1 MSTKLVVS
9 ASPHVHSDFS
19 TKKIMGMVIL
29 ALLPA
34 GITGVYFLGLRSL
47 AVIAACIIACVL
59 SEWVWQKFVM
69 KTKITICDL
78 SAVVTGLLLAYNLPP
93 TIPLWMAV
101 CGSIFAIIVV
111 KQFYGGIGCNI
122 VNPALAARA
131 MMLISW
137 PTAMTTWTVNG
148 ISGATPLAAMKAGNA
163 VNVSFWNLLVGN
175 MGGCI
180 GETCSILLIWGGI
193 YLIWEGVIS
202 WRIPVIY
209 IVTASILAAVFDHGG
224 AFLPITE
231 ILAGGLLIGA
241 FFMATDYTT
250 SPMSAKGQ
258 MIYAFG
264 CGLLT
269 ALIRTWGGYPEGVSF
284 SILIMNVA
292 VPLIDRYTE
301 PKVLGAPKSNF
312 FKRMEAKS

>member
-9 ASPHVHSDFS
+9 SSPHVHSDF
-19 TKKIMGMVIL
+19 TTRRIMGMVIL
-29 ALLPA
+29 SLIPA
-34 GITGVYFLGLRSL
+34 GVIGTYFLGLRAL
-47 AVIAACIIACVL
+47 FVILACIIASVA
-59 SEWVWQKFVM
+59 SEWAWQKLNHR
-69 KTKITICDL
+69 KSTICDL

-93 TIPLWMAV
+93 TIPIWMAV
-101 CGSIFAIIVV
+101 CGSIFAIIIV
-111 KQFYGGIGCNI
+111 KHFYGGIGCNI

-137 PTAMTTWTVNG
+137 PTAMTTWSVNG
-148 ISGATPLAAMKAGNA
+148 ISGPTPLAAMKAGSA
-163 VNVSFWNLLVGN
+163 GSVSYWNMFIGN

-180 GETCSILLIWGGI
+180 GETCSLLLILGGL
-193 YLIWEGVIS
+193 YLIWEEVIS

-209 IVTASILAAVFDHGG
+209 IATTAILSALFNHGG
-224 AFLPITE
+224 AFMPCSE
-231 ILAGGLLIGA
+231 ILTGGLLIGA

-250 SPMSAKGQ
+250 SPMTAKGQ
-258 MIYAFG
+258 YIYAFG
-264 CGLLT
+264 CGLIT

-301 PKVLGAPKSNF
+301 PRVLGGPKSNF
-312 FKRMEAKS
+312 FKRMGAKS